1 MPDPYYLDLETFGL
15 EKFRHVLET
24 TEMMPGRVVLQ
35 EDIPERFARLEAMGI
50 TNLQELISALSTP
63 KKRELFSQES
73 GLPLDYLV
81 ILRRQA
87 KSYLP
92 KPVYFRE
99 VPGLLPEY
107 VEKLAAVG
115 ISHSKHLFERAQTKA
130 ARSELSRLVDV
141 PEEALLEL
149 VGMADLSRVLGVGP
163 AFVRLFYEAGVD
175 NLESLARWSPEALF
189 ERLHA
194 VNREKR
200 YTKVVPSLKDVRHSV
215 KYAQNLPK
223 IVEYD

>member
-1 MPDPYYLDLETFGL
+1 MPELYYLDLEAFSL
-15 EKFRHVLET
+15 EKFRRILET
-24 TEMMPGRVVLQ
+24 TEMMPGRLVLQ
-35 EDIPERFARLEAMGI
+35 QDIPERFARLEAMGI
-50 TNLQELISALSTP
+50 ENLQELILTLSTA
-63 KKRELFSQES
+63 KKREAFSRES

-99 VPGLLPEY
+99 IPGLLPEHI
-107 VEKLAAVG
+107 EKLAAVG
-115 ISHSKHLFERAQTKA
+115 ISHSKHLFERAQTRA
-130 ARSELSRLVDV
+130 ARRELSRLADI
-141 PEEALLEL
+141 PKEALLEL
-149 VGMADLSRVLGVGP
+149 VGMADLSRILGVGP

-175 NLESLARWSPEALF
+175 NLETLARCSPEALF

-194 VNREKR
+194 VNQEKG

-215 KYAQNLPK
+215 EYAKNLPK
-223 IVEYD
+223 VVEY